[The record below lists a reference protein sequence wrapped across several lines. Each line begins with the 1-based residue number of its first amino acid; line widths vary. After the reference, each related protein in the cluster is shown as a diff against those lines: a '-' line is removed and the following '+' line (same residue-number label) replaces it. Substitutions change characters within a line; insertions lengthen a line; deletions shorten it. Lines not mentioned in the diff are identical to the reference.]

1 MVKKEKATKEEKTN
15 EKGIKNPNE
24 LKKVTKI
31 IQILIDG
38 DRMRSNAYNFDD
50 TPLDFTVYNTAL
62 METMLLNLKAHGMS
76 KDIVLKMI
84 EEAYDKVGVT
94 NGKEKPSKEDK

>member
-1 MVKKEKATKEEKTN
+1 MAKKEKS
-15 EKGIKNPNE
+15 KGIENPNE

-62 METMLLNLKAHGMS
+62 METMLFNLKDHGMS
-76 KDIVLKMI
+76 KDIVIKMI
-84 EEAYDKVGVT
+84 DEAYDKVGVT
-94 NGKEKPSKEDK
+94 NGKEKPSKESK

>member
-1 MVKKEKATKEEKTN
+1 MTKKKENKPEEV
-15 EKGIKNPNE
+15 KNPNE
-24 LKKVTKI
+24 LKSVTKI

-62 METMLLNLKAHGMS
+62 METMLLNLKAHGMT
-76 KDIVLKMI
+76 KDVVLKMI
-84 EEAYDKVGVT
+84 EEAYDKVGIT
-94 NGKEKPSKEDK
+94 NGKEKPVKKSK